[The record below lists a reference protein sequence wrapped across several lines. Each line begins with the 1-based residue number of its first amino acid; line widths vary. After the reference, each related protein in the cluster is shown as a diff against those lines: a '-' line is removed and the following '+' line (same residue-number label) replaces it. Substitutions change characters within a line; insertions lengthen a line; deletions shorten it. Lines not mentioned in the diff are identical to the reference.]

1 MSCGLRDSNTNETN
15 ISAQLLAGQKHRQGH
30 VYNDVTDLHVEE
42 WRGCTEEVG
51 TSMSPPA
58 VKSPVDPWERGG
70 GGMSLLCF
78 LSPANSLSL
87 CFQSTH
93 LSLFS
98 EMFSVFVSLSI
109 SVGVTL

>member
-70 GGMSLLCF
+70 GMSLLCF

-87 CFQSTH
+87 YASNLLTCLYFLRCFQFLF
-93 LSLFS
+93 LSPSPL
-98 EMFSVFVSLSI
+98 V
-109 SVGVTL
+109 

>member
-15 ISAQLLAGQKHRQGH
+15 ISALLLAGQKHRQGH